1 MPVKQ
6 IAWVVV
12 FIAVLVWSAIQ
23 PKDYFIWILEVL
35 PALVAIVVL
44 ALTRRRFPLT
54 PLLYLLILVHCIIL
68 MIGGHYTYAEVPL
81 FEWLQHSFN
90 WSRNHYDKLG
100 HLAQGFIPAMIAR
113 ELLIRTSPLQPGRW
127 LFFIV
132 LAASL
137 AISAFYEMIEW
148 WVAIVAGYDAE
159 AFLATQGYQW
169 DTQSDM
175 FFALLGA
182 LLAQVL
188 LARLH
193 DRQLRQLLA

>member
-6 IAWVVV
+6 TAWVVV
-12 FIAVLVWSAIQ
+12 FITVFVWSAIQ

-35 PALVAIVVL
+35 PALVAVVVL
-44 ALTRRRFPLT
+44 ASTRRRFPLT

-81 FEWLQHSFN
+81 FEWLQHGFN

-100 HLAQGFIPAMIAR
+100 HLAQGFIPAMVAR

-148 WVAIVAGYDAE
+148 WVAVIAGYDAE

>member
-175 FFALLGA
+175 FFALLGV